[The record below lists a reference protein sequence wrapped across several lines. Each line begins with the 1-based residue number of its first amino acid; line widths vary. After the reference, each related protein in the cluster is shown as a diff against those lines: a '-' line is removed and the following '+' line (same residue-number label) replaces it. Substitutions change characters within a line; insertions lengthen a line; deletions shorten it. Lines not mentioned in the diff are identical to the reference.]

1 MKYKITKNENGEF
14 SMIVLVDTNGNIVSP
29 PGNFAYIDFINF
41 LYNHKG
47 QKIEFDFDGLS
58 NEEKNKIRAF
68 MDGVYKIFDNKDPL
82 QLETTED
89 GK

>member
-1 MKYKITKNENGEF
+1 MKYKISKNENGEF
-14 SMIVLVDTNGNIVSP
+14 AMMVLADADGNLVSP
-29 PGNFAYIDFINF
+29 PRHFVYIDFINF

-47 QKIEFDFDGLS
+47 QKIEFEYDGLTD
-58 NEEKNKIRAF
+58 EERNKICAF

-82 QLETTED
+82 HLETGDD